1 MTTAQKIIKYLAI
14 AFAIFLI
21 INIISGILWAIFGVS
36 FIFGLQN
43 WESDTKREYSVI
55 TNYEYNDIDTL
66 NREIDTLDIDIKFSN
81 LKIKTAEEFKVEGD
95 SNYIKCRQD
104 NRTIHIEEINHHW
117 FNKNNSG
124 ELIIYMPKN
133 LEFDKVKICT
143 GAGKIDIDRIDTRK
157 LSLEIGAGETHIR
170 ELNVKDK
177 ADIDGGAGKV
187 EVVSSELRNLSLDC
201 GAGKVELEAA
211 ITGRSKISAGIG
223 EIDMTL
229 LGNKDDYQIT
239 AEKGIGSI
247 KIDGNECSSNITYGM
262 GANKLKVDGGTYTI
276 LSDKAD
282 SDLSQIRLDDV
293 IIDGHTCSG
302 TTDHMKCKKIEK

>member
-187 EVVSSELRNLSLDC
+187 TILSGIINDLDLDM
-201 GAGKVELEAA
+201 GVGKVELKAKL
-211 ITGRSKISAGIG
+211 TGSADIEAGIG
-223 EIDMTL
+223 ELDVKINAT
-229 LGNKDDYQIT
+229 KEDYKIK
-239 AEKGIGSI
+239 ASKGIGSI
-247 KIDGNECSSNITYGM
+247 TIDGEGISDDIIYGNGENYIKIDGGIGSI
-262 GANKLKVDGGTYTI
+262 KVKF
-276 LSDKAD
+276 DK
-282 SDLSQIRLDDV
+282 
-293 IIDGHTCSG
+293 
-302 TTDHMKCKKIEK
+302 